1 MSLSGYTPIILSIP
15 SHPSS
20 SSPPTSKT
28 VYYKLLKS
36 SSVRNGNDD
45 SSLVDNTTINFT
57 PNDDNINNEDGRRV
71 IFINTT
77 APQVGSIMRNFGISS
92 NEWYIE
98 VDYNLPLHTNVETR
112 LYEGVTGKA
121 VKGQTMK
128 ELSKDGIVV
137 IGVTGG
143 KKNLKKVEKGL
154 GKNKNKVVL
163 CSSPDEEAEGSA
175 TTTWDRVFETWS
187 SQTQDMAVLQSR
199 SDGVVMD
206 YSER

>member
-15 SHPSS
+15 SHSSS

-45 SSLVDNTTINFT
+45 SSLADTTTSNFT
-57 PNDDNINNEDGRRV
+57 PNESNINNEDGRRV

-112 LYEGVTGKA
+112 LYEGVTGKT

-154 GKNKNKVVL
+154 GKNKNKVVV
-163 CSSPDEEAEGSA
+163 CDDPDEEEEGGSA
-175 TTTWDRVFETWS
+175 TTWDRVFETWS
-187 SQTQDMAVLQSR
+187 CQTQDMAVLQSR